1 MRVTVDR
8 DVCCAS
14 GNCEM
19 AAPAVFEL
27 ADSGDVQVDDSAVDG
42 KVDSVRRA
50 IVDCPTQAIELHDA

>member
-8 DVCCAS
+8 DICCAS

-27 ADSGDVQVDDSAVDG
+27 ADSGEVQVDDAAVEAN
-42 KVDSVRRA
+42 VDSVRRA
-50 IVDCPTQAIELHDA
+50 ISECPTQALTLIE

>member
-19 AAPAVFEL
+19 AAPDVFEL
-27 ADSGDVQVDDSAVDG
+27 ADSGDVQVDDSAVDAH
-42 KVDSVRRA
+42 VDTVRQA
-50 IVDCPTQAIELHDA
+50 IVECPTQAIALHD

>member
-19 AAPAVFEL
+19 AAPTVFEL
-27 ADSGDVQVDDSAVDG
+27 ADSGEVQVDDSAVDANM
-42 KVDSVRRA
+42 DTVRRA
-50 IVDCPTQAIELHDA
+50 ISECPTQAISLHE

>member
-8 DVCCAS
+8 DICCAS

-27 ADSGDVQVDDSAVDG
+27 ADSGDVQVHAAAVDANI
-42 KVDSVRRA
+42 DSVRRA
-50 IVDCPTQAIELHDA
+50 ISECPTQALTLVD